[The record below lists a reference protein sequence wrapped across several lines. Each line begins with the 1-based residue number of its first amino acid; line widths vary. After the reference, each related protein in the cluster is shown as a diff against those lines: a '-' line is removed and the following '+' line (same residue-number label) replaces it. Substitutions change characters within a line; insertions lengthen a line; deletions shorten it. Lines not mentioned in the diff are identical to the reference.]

1 VPERLLG
8 TYLLEE
14 EGQSS
19 KDTLVV
25 TRQGYL
31 LVSDHKQNLLG
42 DSLVLKRYKGYYFV
56 NINEDPEWLLRVI
69 KREKN
74 GDLTYMSMDT
84 EDRPF
89 NELVNDL
96 AREVGIDSVEL
107 DDEKLYQIDPS
118 PGELI
123 KLIKKGFF
131 KNTIRMQKLE

>member
-1 VPERLLG
+1 MLPG
-8 TYLLEE
+8 KAIFW
-14 EGQSS
+14 SAIN
-19 KDTLVV
+19 
-25 TRQGYL
+25 
-31 LVSDHKQNLLG
+31 KQNLLG

-89 NELVNDL
+89 NDLVNDL

-123 KLIKKGFF
+123 KLIKKGYF